1 MNLSATISMVHK
13 HNDQWGLRF
22 ISRFTKADFSTI
34 ARTTNA
40 LQSSIVITDVESLLQ
55 KQTAQ
60 S

>member
-1 MNLSATISMVHK
+1 MVHK
-13 HNDQWGLRF
+13 RNDQWGLRF